1 MIKKPHFILV
11 FLNLIFLGILY
22 GDLLT
27 NSFSIPEEIEEIYV
41 TRKNYGSTSSRSS
54 RYEIHNFLYCKSGNK
69 YEIGIVPELDIKRGE
84 KVEILETKFLKKVKS
99 FEFKENG
106 NTKKVNVSFLLDPYI
121 LVFSILTFLFT
132 IWYVYKNH
140 ALIEFALNIFSLLN
154 YALTFVYL
162 YYF

>member
-1 MIKKPHFILV
+1 MIKKPHYILV
-11 FLNLIFLGILY
+11 FLNLIFLGVLY

-27 NSFSIPEEIEEIYV
+27 NSPSIPEEIEVIFA
-41 TRKNYGSTSSRSS
+41 TRKNYGSTSSGSS
-54 RYEIHNFLYCKSGNK
+54 RFEIHNFLYCKSGNK
-69 YEIGIVPELDIKRGE
+69 YEIGIVPEIDIKRGE
-84 KVEILETKFLKKVKS
+84 KVEVVKTKFLNKVKS
-99 FEFKENG
+99 LEFKENG
-106 NTKKVNVSFLLDPYI
+106 NTKKINLSFLLDPYI

-140 ALIEFALNIFSLLN
+140 VLIEFGLNMFSLLN